1 MSILGLG
8 ILSGI
13 INGASTGISR
23 RHSYQL
29 NERVADNADLR
40 TRALYHDLYGI
51 AAQKEQMEQ
60 AGLSTGL
67 MYAKGNVGGS
77 GQAGAQAAPANA
89 QFVQAFDLANLK
101 MMEAQ
106 IEKTKAETRNTDAN
120 TDATEKGMQLTDAQI
135 EKTLEEKGLVSLQKD
150 YQALVN
156 DITNYEKV
164 FKFETTETNIKYQKE
179 LLREMTAKANKME
192 EEAKT
197 AGADA
202 IFAQSTLGDRIAA
215 VAQQVSLNE
224 MEMRF
229 KQSQIN
235 VNKETIDKIKT
246 DIFNETLQT
255 QILEAKTAEEI
266 EALQQRVINETT
278 RIVMEQEHLDLEKKR
293 LILDIV
299 KGAFGIWNE
308 SLRTGVSF
316 LGTAGNLIKDK

>member
-1 MSILGLG
+1 MSLLALGAAGTML
-8 ILSGI
+8 
-13 INGASTGISR
+13 NGATTAISR
-23 RHSYQL
+23 RHSFAL
-29 NERVADNADLR
+29 NERAANNADLR

-51 AAQKEQMEQ
+51 EAQKRQLEA
-60 AGLSTGL
+60 AGLSPGL
-67 MYAKGNVGGS
+67 IYSKAGIGGS

-89 QFVQAFDLANLK
+89 QYIQALDLANLK

-135 EKTLEEKGLVSLQKD
+135 EKTLEEKGLVTLQKD

-179 LLREMTAKANKME
+179 LLREMTARANKMQ
-192 EEAKT
+192 EEAKL

-215 VAQQVSLNE
+215 VAQQVTMNE
-224 MEMRF
+224 IEMSF
-229 KQSQIN
+229 KRSEIN
-235 VNKETIDKIKT
+235 INKETIDKIRT
-246 DIFNETLQT
+246 DIFNDTLQT

-266 EALQQRVINETT
+266 EALKQRVINEITQT
-278 RIVMEQEHLDLEKKR
+278 IMQMEHLEIEKKR

-299 KGAFGIWNE
+299 RGSFDIWNDN
-308 SLRTGVSF
+308 LRTGISF
-316 LGTAGNLIKDK
+316 LGTAGKLIK